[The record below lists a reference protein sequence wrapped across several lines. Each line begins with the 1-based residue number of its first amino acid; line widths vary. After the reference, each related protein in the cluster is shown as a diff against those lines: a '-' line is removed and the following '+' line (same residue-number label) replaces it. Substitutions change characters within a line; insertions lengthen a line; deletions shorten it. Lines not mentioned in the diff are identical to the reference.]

1 MNLFLKL
8 ITPFNERN
16 KMENKKKDK
25 TYYTYGDVVTEDTL
39 SSEEKRELNQKKE
52 NNTLTDEDR
61 DKLFND
67 DSISSTRSTTGLFEK
82 DRVKYNPN
90 VEYFMMDYFDK
101 NEVRHVRSPYLTQ
114 IELVDHLRHFV
125 ENFTDYSDFRIHSEK
140 ELDTKLKV
148 ECEDGEY
155 REVSLRQLLFD
166 NRYESISDSVKDPK
180 SDVMKS
186 MYESRQPP
194 EEDELEEESFGEEMD
209 QIHETPSST
218 LIN

>member
-1 MNLFLKL
+1 MG
-8 ITPFNERN
+8 
-16 KMENKKKDK
+16 NKKKDK

-39 SSEEKRELNQKKE
+39 SCEEQRELDQKNQ

-61 DKLFND
+61 KRLRDD
-67 DSISSTRSTTGLFEK
+67 DSLSSLRSTTGILEK

-90 VEYFMMDYFDK
+90 VEYFMLDYGIK
-101 NEVRHVRSPYLTQ
+101 EPPRWVRMCYMTQ
-114 IELVDHLRHFV
+114 FELLDHIRDFV
-125 ENFTDYSDFRIHSEK
+125 ENWTDYSGFQIHSEK

-155 REVSLRQLLFD
+155 RELTLRQILFD
-166 NRYESISDSVKDPK
+166 ERYEGYSDRVKDPNSDFLK
-180 SDVMKS
+180 SI
-186 MYESRQPP
+186 YEGRQPP
-194 EEDELEEESFGEEMD
+194 EEDEDESFGEEMD

>member
-1 MNLFLKL
+1 
-8 ITPFNERN
+8 
-16 KMENKKKDK
+16 MEHKKNDK
-25 TYYTYGDVVTEDTL
+25 TYYTYGGVVTEYTL
-39 SSEEKRELNQKKE
+39 SYEERRELERKNE
-52 NNTLTDEDR
+52 RGELTDEEGV
-61 DKLFND
+61 KLRMD
-67 DSISSTRSTTGLFEK
+67 DSISTLRSTWGHYHK

-90 VEYFMMDYFDK
+90 VQYFMLDYFDK

-194 EEDELEEESFGEEMD
+194 EEDEFEEESFGEEMD